1 MVTEKT
7 INNLSQ
13 ADVQRQ
19 EYIYEFILTEK
30 NLCQI
35 LQVMQKIFVDGMKKY
50 LSLTKEIVD
59 RIIPCL
65 ETLIDL
71 HFNFLEE
78 LRARQYQAPIGMFI
92 FVFIRYYYLWKIF
105 LIKNC
110 FIF

>member
-59 RIIPCL
+59 RIFPCL

-78 LRARQYQAPIGMFI
+78 LRARQYQAPIGMF
-92 FVFIRYYYLWKIF
+92 L
-105 LIKNC
+105 
-110 FIF
+110 